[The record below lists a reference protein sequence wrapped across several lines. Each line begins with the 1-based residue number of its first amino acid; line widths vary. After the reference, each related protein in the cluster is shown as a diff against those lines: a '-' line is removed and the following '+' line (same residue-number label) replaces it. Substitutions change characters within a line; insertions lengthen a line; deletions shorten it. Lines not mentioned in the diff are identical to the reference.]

1 MRRDA
6 ASVSGRPWK
15 MPKNRPYFTF
25 VLLLL
30 WPSAFCLAQN
40 DIPIGQW
47 RTHFNYD
54 QSFITTVFDEKVY
67 SSASHSLLEV
77 DLATQAVSKLS
88 KANGLSDVGITAL
101 AAHAPSQSLVVGYAN
116 GNIDV
121 LREGATYNLVE
132 IKNAN
137 INTGKRINDIFFAEN
152 SMYVTTT
159 FGMVEIDLETFDVL
173 NTFGELGNNGTVMAV
188 YNGEMKG
195 DTIVLA
201 TENGILTASR
211 ASGMNLL
218 DFRNWKRALQ
228 GVGRVDWVEASPET
242 TYAATAQGRIW
253 INEGNGWTEAVS
265 SGAMSFLNLTNGEL
279 LYGIGNTLHR
289 RAVDGQTLTSH
300 LGIGASLA
308 HAQVHNNVLW
318 VADRQKG
325 LGQVT
330 TGGLVYFTSGG
341 PAQKEI
347 YRLQQF
353 GSVTYTSGGG
363 YDPGSLTPFGRTG
376 SVSSFSIK
384 GWQPV
389 STLALESFTDA
400 SHVLPST
407 DEGSAKVLVYGKG
420 IFDSASGQLTDHTTS
435 GSLLQSVNGF
445 LPLTAMAR
453 DEDDNLL
460 ISSNQSGRKYMVLK
474 EDGSW
479 EFLDFIP
486 ESVPASIQLSQNTYG
501 DFWGILPLS
510 DRAGI
515 IVFNEELRKYR
526 LISTGAGLPSAQ
538 VNDIA
543 FDRDGYAW
551 LATPAGLAIVAN
563 TYEVLDLSGL
573 LITYPVAENR
583 FILNEETINTIAVDG
598 ANRKWIGTPRGLFLL
613 DEFGAGSLISYTV
626 ENSPLP
632 SNEVLDIEINQA
644 TGEVFVST
652 TAGLVSFRSSSSAP
666 PRVVSQVKIFP
677 NPVLPGYNGLVA
689 IEGLAFDS
697 VVKITDEAGRLVREM
712 VSYGGTATWD
722 LRDYNGARATSGV
735 YLVFAASRDGSQAVV
750 GKVAIIN

>member
-1 MRRDA
+1 ML
-6 ASVSGRPWK
+6 
-15 MPKNRPYFTF
+15 KNNPLFAF
-25 VLLLL
+25 IFLLI

-54 QSFITTVFDEKVY
+54 QSYIITVFNEKVF

-77 DLATQAVSKLS
+77 DLATQAVSKFG

-101 AAHAPSQSLVVGYAN
+101 AGHAPSQSLVVGYAN

-121 LREGATYNLVE
+121 LRGGTTYNLAE

-137 INTGKRINDIFFAEN
+137 INTGKRINDIFFFET

-159 FGMVEIDLETFDVL
+159 FGMVEIDLETFDIL
-173 NTFGELGNNGTVMAV
+173 NTFGELGNNGAVMAV
-188 YNGEMKG
+188 YDGEIKG
-195 DTIVLA
+195 DSIVLA

-211 ASGMNLL
+211 ASGVNLL
-218 DFRNWKRALQ
+218 DFRNWKRTLQ
-228 GVGRVDWVEASPET
+228 GVGRVDWVEASLET
-242 TYAATAQGRIW
+242 TYAATSQGRIW
-253 INEGNGWTEAVS
+253 INEGNGWLETVS
-265 SGAMSFLNLTNGEL
+265 NGETTFLTLNNGEL
-279 LYGIGNTLHR
+279 LYGIGNRLHR
-289 RAVDGQTLTSH
+289 RGVGGQTITTN
-300 LGIGASLA
+300 LGIGTSLA

-325 LGQVT
+325 LAQVSS
-330 TGGLVYFTSGG
+330 GGLVYFTTGG

-347 YRLQQF
+347 YRIQQF
-353 GSVTYTSGGG
+353 DNVIYTSGGG
-363 YDPGSLTPFGRTG
+363 YDPGSLTPYGRTA
-376 SVSSFSIK
+376 SVSSFSGE
-384 GWQPV
+384 GWQTV
-389 STLALESFTDA
+389 SPLTLESFTDA
-400 SHVLPST
+400 SFVLPST
-407 DEGSAKVLVYGKG
+407 QEGEVKVLVYGDG
-420 IFDSASGQLTDHTTS
+420 IFDSATGQLTDHTTS
-435 GSLLQSVNGF
+435 GSLLQAVNGF
-445 LPLTAMAR
+445 VPITAMAWT
-453 DEDDNLL
+453 EDDNLL
-460 ISSNQSGRKYMVLK
+460 ISSSQSAEKYMVLK
-474 EDGSW
+474 EDGGW

-486 ESVPASIQLSQNTYG
+486 ESVPAAIQLSQNTYG

-515 IVFNEELRKYR
+515 IVFNEESRKYR
-526 LISTGAGLPSAQ
+526 LISTGAGLPSPQ

-551 LATPAGLAIVAN
+551 VATPAGLAIVAN

-573 LITYPVAENR
+573 LITYPVAENS
-583 FILNEETINTIAVDG
+583 FILNEETINAIAVDG

-613 DEFGAGSLISYTV
+613 DEFGAGSLISYTE

-632 SNEVLDIEINQA
+632 SNEVLDIEIKQA

-652 TAGLVSFRSSSSAP
+652 TAGLVSFRTTSSAP
-666 PRVVSQVKIFP
+666 AKVVSQVKIFP
-677 NPVLPGYNGLVA
+677 NPVRPGYSGLVA

-722 LRDYNGARATSGV
+722 LRDYRGARATSGV

-750 GKVAIIN
+750 GKVAVIN